1 MSFWVLHLKPCV
13 LRDFSLLDFRN
24 VSYFQC
30 YLGSGNYSS
39 YSFAL
44 ALSPALESLPTHTCS
59 SVICWTLEGRFL
71 ESPLHRSLL
80 CNTPLWK
87 PWTLWLLQTSTC
99 ISSAQRPPGSASA
112 APPCATS
119 WKLDSGIP
127 LCFPFLR
134 NLAPSVVQ
142 CLKTIV
148 SYILSGFLAVECG
161 RINPFSVALS
171 WPEAKVSHQFMKWF
185 SLIQIDI
192 AFHSLK
198 YLFCLFALT
207 TTRRLQ

>member
-1 MSFWVLHLKPCV
+1 MSFWVLHSKPCV
-13 LRDFSLLDFRN
+13 LWDFSILDLRN

-30 YLGSGNYSS
+30 CLGSGNYSS

-87 PWTLWLLQTSTC
+87 PWALWLLQTSTC

-112 APPCATS
+112 APPSATS
-119 WKLDSGIP
+119 WTRFRHPTL
-127 LCFPFLR
+127 
-134 NLAPSVVQ
+134 
-142 CLKTIV
+142 
-148 SYILSGFLAVECG
+148 
-161 RINPFSVALS
+161 
-171 WPEAKVSHQFMKWF
+171 F
-185 SLIQIDI
+185 SLSQKSCITCSAMSENHCFIYFVWIFSCWMWEDKSI
-192 AFHSLK
+192 
-198 YLFCLFALT
+198 FCCFILA
-207 TTRRLQ
+207 RS